1 MNADSHH
8 DDDDI
13 KLFRE
18 SIGQINRL
26 KSQRPVQQVRP
37 NPIPKKSREDEKGV
51 IDSLLDHPPAD
62 PDIEAGDELAFLR
75 PGLQRNILR
84 KLRRGDYR
92 VEGEIDLHGLI
103 VSEAKQ
109 ALFEFL
115 EDSLHHGRRC
125 IRVIHGKGLRS
136 FGGRPILKIKT
147 DHWLRRNGSVLA
159 YSSAPSHDGGTGAI
173 YVLLKREG

>member
-1 MNADSHH
+1 MGNDSHY
-8 DDDDI
+8 DEDDI
-13 KLFRE
+13 RLFRE
-18 SIGQINRL
+18 SIGRVDRL
-26 KSQRPVQQVRP
+26 TSHRPVQQIRP
-37 NPIPKKSREDEKGV
+37 EPIPKKSREDELGV

-103 VSEAKQ
+103 VADAKL
-109 ALFEFL
+109 ALFDFIE
-115 EDSLHHGRRC
+115 ENLHQGRRC

-159 YSSAPSHDGGTGAI
+159 FSSAPSHDGGTGAI
-173 YVLLKREG
+173 YVLLKRMV

>member
-26 KSQRPVQQVRP
+26 KSQRPVQQIRP

-92 VEGEIDLHGLI
+92 VEG
-103 VSEAKQ
+103 
-109 ALFEFL
+109 
-115 EDSLHHGRRC
+115 
-125 IRVIHGKGLRS
+125 
-136 FGGRPILKIKT
+136 
-147 DHWLRRNGSVLA
+147 
-159 YSSAPSHDGGTGAI
+159 
-173 YVLLKREG
+173 